1 MSYRLDL
8 TTKAQKDITLHKKA
22 GNKTLLKK
30 VEVLLTELTEHPLSG
45 TGRPEPLKHQL
56 SGMWSRRINREH
68 RLVYEVLET
77 TVVVHSTKG
86 HYTK

>member
-8 TTKAQKDITLHKKA
+8 TTKAQKDIAHHKTA

-30 VEVLLTELTEHPLSG
+30 VEALLTELTEHPVSG

-56 SGMWSRRINREH
+56 SGMWSRRIDKKH
-68 RLVYEVLET
+68 RLVYEILET
-77 TVVVHSTKG
+77 AVVVHSAKG